1 MLFTSRSRNEV
12 GPQHCGHVKGLQPAN
27 GNNSMAPGNV
37 ARRLTLARLAYGLDQ
52 QAFGARAG
60 LSQPQY
66 NQFETGK
73 RLLTLQ
79 SAMRLCDEYNLTLD
93 WLYRDDPSGLP
104 ADLWLKIRA
113 IQRNQ

>member
-1 MLFTSRSRNEV
+1 MQADEIA
-12 GPQHCGHVKGLQPAN
+12 K
-27 GNNSMAPGNV
+27 
-37 ARRLTLARLAYGLDQ
+37 RLTWARTAYGLDQ
-52 QAFGARAG
+52 QAFGTRAG

-79 SAMRLCDEYNLTLD
+79 AAVRLCDEYNLTLD
-93 WLYRDDPSGLP
+93 WLFRDDPSGLP

-113 IQRNQ
+113 AQKSK